1 MLTIQGAYTLSM
13 KSKTLVRSFAN
24 LQLHRV
30 LPTPST
36 KISAMT
42 CRGERLLRETDLLKV
57 ESSHLL
63 SVSLQER
70 RLGKKM
76 ALQTSLPARLAAPG

>member
-24 LQLHRV
+24 SQLHRV
-30 LPTPST
+30 LPRPST

-42 CRGERLLRETDLLKV
+42 CRGERPLRETDLLKV

-70 RLGKKM
+70 RLGKM
-76 ALQTSLPARLAAPG
+76 ALQTGLPARLAASG